1 MDKMDQFS
9 SEDAISYR
17 TEGDIEEDLKE
28 AKKRLSVWKLYIE
41 NAMTIDN
48 LDDEET
54 FFYQLCHHW
63 WSKLSRKQKTVAF
76 YHIVQNLS
84 VKQIAK
90 ALNRDRSTIYR
101 VLNNALEK
109 SRSLFSRVK

>member
-9 SEDAISYR
+9 SEDAIKYR
-17 TEGDIEEDLKE
+17 TTGDEEEDLKID
-28 AKKRLSVWKLYIE
+28 KKRLAVLKIYIE

-63 WSKLSRKQKTVAF
+63 WKQLSKKQKIVAF
-76 YHIVQNLS
+76 FHIVQNLS
-84 VKQIAK
+84 VRQIAK